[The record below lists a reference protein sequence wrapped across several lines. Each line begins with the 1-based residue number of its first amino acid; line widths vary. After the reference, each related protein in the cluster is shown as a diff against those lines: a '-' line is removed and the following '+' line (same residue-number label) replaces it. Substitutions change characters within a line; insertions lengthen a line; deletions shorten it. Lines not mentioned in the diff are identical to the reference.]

1 MTTLLPSTELSNDER
16 DTPTLEIRILKE
28 DAETVFNLLVQ
39 KGISFSCFQDRKEN
53 EHFPQTSH
61 KTPGAFPV
69 KRVNLSIIEQLSA
82 LHKEITSHITSKIP
96 SVDEAAQRLGLSQS
110 KFKTIFKKIYR
121 EPYYQYFKT
130 QKLIQAKNLIEKEEY
145 SVKEVSELLGYSE
158 PIKFILVFKKR
169 YQITPGKLKTK
180 YPSDFPG
187 VKKPQF

>member
-1 MTTLLPSTELSNDER
+1 MTTLLPSTDLSIDEKNIS
-16 DTPTLEIRILKE
+16 TLEIRISKE
-28 DAETVFNLLVQ
+28 DAETVFNLLLQ
-39 KGISFSCFQDRKEN
+39 KGISFSCFQDKREN
-53 EHFPQTSH
+53 EYFHQISP
-61 KTPGAFPV
+61 KIPGTFHGKKV
-69 KRVNLSIIEQLSA
+69 SVSIIEQLSV
-82 LHKEITSHITSKIP
+82 LHNEITNHITSKIP

-110 KFKTIFKKIYR
+110 KFKSIFKKVYR

-180 YPSDFPG
+180 YHSDFTAM
-187 VKKPQF
+187 KKPQL

>member
-1 MTTLLPSTELSNDER
+1 MTTLLPSAELSNDEGEN
-16 DTPTLEIRILKE
+16 PTLEIRISKK

-39 KGISFSCFQDRKEN
+39 KGISFSCFQEKKNTDD
-53 EHFPQTSH
+53 FPQLSY
-61 KTPGAFPV
+61 KTTGIYPT
-69 KRVNLSIIEQLSA
+69 KKVNLSIIEQLSI
-82 LHKEITSHITSKIP
+82 LHKEITHHITSKIP
-96 SVDEAAQRLGLSQS
+96 SVEEASQRLGLSQS
-110 KFKTIFKKIYR
+110 KFKTIFKKIYQ

-180 YPSDFPG
+180 YHSEFSAA
-187 VKKPQF
+187 KKQQL